1 MTNMKKISKI
11 ITAGLSS
18 LALGLVYTQNVFADG
33 IGNINAGV
41 GKTKSE
47 AGGLTM
53 TDVINTVLNTMLFIV
68 GLLAVIM
75 LIYGG
80 IRYITSHG
88 DKAQVTAAKDT
99 IMYAVIGLVIAIIAF
114 AVVNWITGTFNSKSA
129 STSTGSTATSTG
141 KDGGKSGSGDSKTGS
156 DSGDSSDGS
165 SSGGEK

>member
-1 MTNMKKISKI
+1 MANMKKISKI

-18 LALGLVYTQNVFADG
+18 AALGFVFVQNAFATG
-33 IGNINAGV
+33 IQNINDGV
-41 GKTKSE
+41 AKTANE

-53 TDVINTVLNTMLFIV
+53 TSVINTVLNTMLFIV

-99 IMYAVIGLVIAIIAF
+99 IMYAVIGLVIAIIAY
-114 AVVNWITGTFNSKSA
+114 AVVNWIAATFNTGKA
-129 STSTGSTATSTG
+129 STSTDTTTTSTS
-141 KDGGKSGSGDSKTGS
+141 KDGGKSGSGDSKTGG
-156 DSGDSSDGS
+156 DPDSSS
-165 SSGGEK
+165 SSGSK